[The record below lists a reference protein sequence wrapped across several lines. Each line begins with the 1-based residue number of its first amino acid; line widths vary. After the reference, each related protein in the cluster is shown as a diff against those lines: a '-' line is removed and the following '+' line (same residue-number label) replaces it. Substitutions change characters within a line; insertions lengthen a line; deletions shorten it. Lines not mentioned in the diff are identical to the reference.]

1 MTNAGRQRQESRTS
15 RAKHT
20 ISVRARLMILAVI
33 ALAPLVAERIYNEEF
48 DRSERIEAAHKRVL
62 EVARQGVT
70 QQNQVIVSTRALLN
84 AISNAR
90 AEFKFSDAECNEYL
104 TKTVASASGV
114 KVLSVANVSGK
125 IICSSYPSAL
135 GLDISGRTHFEKA
148 IDTAG
153 FVLGD
158 YLAGTRVTG
167 PLITLA
173 LAQRGVN
180 GAAAAVVLGVL
191 DLSWFESA
199 AKAFVSPSGY
209 MLMIDGNGTVLAQF
223 PNDQSLI
230 GKTFKEAPLI
240 QAMLARREGLITT
253 SFLDG
258 ERRIFGYEQ
267 LPGTQA
273 HIAFGIDEN
282 EVIAHANHEML
293 TAFTEVSAVAALV
306 LLGIWFGGER
316 LLVRPI
322 RTLAETAS
330 RIGHGDVKIHAA
342 DLPWAAEFVPL
353 AVALDDMAG
362 KLSEREQEL
371 RDTNMQLRELAQVD
385 ALTGLANRRAF
396 NERLFT
402 EWKLACRLRRPIAVL
417 MIDVD
422 YFKRF
427 NDHYGHVQ
435 GDACLR
441 KVAGI
446 VMSATR
452 AQGNTPSVQRIGN
465 SERHMDF
472 GARYGGE
479 EFAVL
484 LQGADLDKA
493 LHIGERLRHG
503 VEQLLMAH
511 TGAPWGFVSVS
522 VGAASILPAGEDS
535 PQDLI
540 EAADSALYEAKRQG
554 RNQVAGQVPVALPKA
569 LSQAG

>member
-1 MTNAGRQRQESRTS
+1 MASDGRQHQESRTS

-20 ISVRARLMILAVI
+20 ISVRARLMILA
-33 ALAPLVAERIYNEEF
+33 ALAIAPLVIDRIYNEEV
-48 DRSERIEAAHKRVL
+48 DRSERIEAAYKQVL
-62 EVARQGVT
+62 DVARQGVAR
-70 QQNQVIVSTRALLN
+70 QNQVVVSTRALLQ
-84 AISNAR
+84 AIANAR
-90 AEFKFSDAECNEYL
+90 AEFKFSDAECNDYL
-104 TKTVASASGV
+104 GKIATSTSGLKT
-114 KVLSVANVSGK
+114 LSVANVQGK
-125 IICSSYPSAL
+125 IICSSFPGAL
-135 GLDISGRTHFEKA
+135 GLDISGRQHFERA

-158 YLAGTRVTG
+158 YTAGTRLTG
-167 PLITLA
+167 PLLILA

-180 GAAAAVVLGVL
+180 NGTAAVVLGVL
-191 DLSWFESA
+191 DLSWFESV
-199 AKAFVSPSGY
+199 AKDFVSPSGY

-223 PNDQSLI
+223 PNNQALV
-230 GKTFKEAPLI
+230 GKTLKEEPLI
-240 QAMLARREGLITT
+240 QAMLARPEGLITT
-253 SFLDG
+253 GFLDG
-258 ERRIFGYEQ
+258 DRRIFGYQQ
-267 LPGTQA
+267 LPGTRA
-273 HIAFGIDEN
+273 RIAFGIE
-282 EVIAHANHEML
+282 ERPVLIHADREMW
-293 TAFTEVSAVAALV
+293 TAFSELSAITALV
-306 LLGIWFGGER
+306 LLGIWIGGER

-322 RTLAETAS
+322 RALVETAT
-330 RIGHGDVKIHAA
+330 RIGHGDTKTHAV

-353 AVALDDMAG
+353 AVALDDMAE
-362 KLSEREQEL
+362 KLTDREQEL
-371 RDTNMQLRELAQVD
+371 RDSNMQLRELAQVD

-441 KVAGI
+441 KVAGV

-452 AQGNTPSVQRIGN
+452 AQSHAPLVPRIGN
-465 SERHMDF
+465 NERHMDF

-484 LQGADLDKA
+484 LQGADLDTA
-493 LHIGERLRHG
+493 LHIGERLRNS

-511 TGAPWGFVSVS
+511 NGAPWGFVSVS
-522 VGAASILPAGEDS
+522 IGAASILPSGEDS

-540 EAADSALYEAKRQG
+540 EAADAVLYEAKRQG
-554 RNQVAGQVPVALPKA
+554 RNRVAGQVQVQVAL
-569 LSQAG
+569 SRVG